1 MFNAPSRQY
10 RAYARYQD
18 VDVAARVEGAT
29 PHALIAIL
37 FDELLKAIDLIAA
50 ADRSEDYVRITAAKS
65 RALSLL
71 HGLEDGLD
79 FERGGE
85 MARTLGTIY
94 REGRRLLA
102 ISGPERQPA
111 LAQAR
116 AMIEEI
122 SSAWREI
129 G

>member
-1 MFNAPSRQY
+1 MFNAPSRQF

-18 VDVAARVEGAT
+18 VDVSARVEGAT
-29 PHALIAIL
+29 PHTLIAIL

-50 ADRSEDYVRITAAKS
+50 ADRSADHVRITAARS

-85 MARTLGTIY
+85 IARTLATIY
-94 REGRRLLA
+94 REARRLLS
-102 ISGPERQPA
+102 ISGPERQSA
-111 LAQAR
+111 LTQAR
-116 AMIEEI
+116 EMIVEI
-122 SSAWREI
+122 SGAWREI